1 MAAKCTICGRGLSF
15 TRRLVGGGLCS
26 SCATERVVCAQEARD
41 EAQRL
46 YSQALADLES
56 DAPDPTRVTAI
67 LSQQAAL
74 TGWRD
79 SHRGKL
85 NEEALI
91 RLADRAL
98 ADDVLTEDE
107 EGRFLA
113 IATALGFSDVDLEQ
127 RFRDVLDRLL
137 IARVNDGRLPTLQSP
152 SLMLKRGEVA
162 HAETSA
168 ALLKEVTVREYRGG
182 YRGVSVRLTKG
193 VRYH

>member
-74 TGWRD
+74 TGFFEGFEMRNQTLTKIIVR
-79 SHRGKL
+79 RGRQERFQL
-85 NEEALI
+85 VDHFL
-91 RLADRAL
+91 RLLDPCQRVGQRGVFSNHFLEQFTFIGAADMRIVGRSIDRAL
-98 ADDVLTEDE
+98 
-107 EGRFLA
+107 
-113 IATALGFSDVDLEQ
+113 S
-127 RFRDVLDRLL
+127 
-137 IARVNDGRLPTLQSP
+137 LPKRTGQAKP
-152 SLMLKRGEVA
+152 SLPGIGPKYL
-162 HAETSA
+162 HAE
-168 ALLKEVTVREYRGG
+168 
-182 YRGVSVRLTKG
+182 RLG
-193 VRYH
+193 